1 MRQPTADSLTL
12 DSAYY
17 EQLLARGLDYD
28 QEFGHKEEKT
38 TVTTVGRST
47 PCIKPPI
54 ISEPVQAALIALFVG
69 LLAFG
74 LWQLYAKKFI
84 RVGTKDYLPL
94 AEEDTIYGIDFEQQL
109 REAETRGDYYQCVR
123 LGYLRLLRQL
133 HDTQRIYWNESKTT
147 RQYVEEMDNRDFA
160 TLTHLFVRVRYGNY
174 PADGQMYDEVKA
186 LAASVLDTKTEKEE
200 AQ

>member
-38 TVTTVGRST
+38 TATTVGRST
-47 PCIKPPI
+47 PYIKPPI

-174 PADGQMYDEVKA
+174 PADDQMYDEVKA